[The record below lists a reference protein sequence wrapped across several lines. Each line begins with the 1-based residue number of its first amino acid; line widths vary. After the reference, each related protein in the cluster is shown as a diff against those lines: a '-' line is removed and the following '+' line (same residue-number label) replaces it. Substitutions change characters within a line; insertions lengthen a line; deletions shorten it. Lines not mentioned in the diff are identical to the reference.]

1 MLNRRDFISKS
12 LKGTTGL
19 IVISIVPLGLSACSN
34 KELSLDTD
42 SMVNLGP
49 LTELNKGLFPKK
61 VPYKVNIKDAWT
73 EQKMEGFVYII
84 KNSEDNNL
92 LILSPICTHLGCVV
106 GDADENLQKEG
117 IRYYCPC
124 HGGQYDEYGVNV
136 GGPPPRPLDMFS
148 PYVENGNVYISIL
161 NPTVR

>member
-1 MLNRRDFISKS
+1 MLNRREFLIKS

-19 IVISIVPLGLSACSN
+19 FAISIVPIGLSGCS
-34 KELSLDTD
+34 KKDLSLDKG

-49 LTELNKGLFPKK
+49 ISELNKGLFPKK

-73 EQKMEGFVYII
+73 EQKMEGFVYIN
-84 KNSEDNNL
+84 KNIVDNNL

-106 GDADENLQKEG
+106 GDADEKLQKEG

-124 HGGQYDEYGVNV
+124 HGGQYDAHGVNV
-136 GGPPPRPLDMFS
+136 SGPPPRPLDMFS
-148 PYVENGNVYISIL
+148 PYIENGTVCISIL
-161 NPTVR
+161 NPTER